1 VRACTVTCTL
11 VSGGDPVA
19 EVAFGAQL
27 RECRQAVGLS
37 LRQLATRV
45 GYDHSYLSQVERG
58 QRPGSAELARLCDRE
73 LGTGNELTCTFAQR
87 RRPMPDASPGYTAT
101 EAAVQPADSLE
112 AAWHGL
118 VTAFGCTDAM
128 ATLGDVRSVPP
139 ARLLP
144 ELITDLRMASAQS
157 AVVAAQLCVLTA
169 QTLTSLG
176 QASTARRWWQAAR
189 AAADSSAESAVQ
201 SSVRAREAIS
211 GLAERRLPIRLLET
225 AEEALAVTSGGA
237 VVQAHAAR
245 ALVLAELGRHG
256 PAHRALQELIGVAD
270 ELPSASTSPGDWSP
284 YEVHGAEGRVCAR
297 LGYGA
302 AGCVLLAR
310 ASELCPEDWLG
321 ERARLQMAL
330 AECLVVDGEVAAGVA
345 LALRVLVEL
354 PDEWHTYYL
363 YDDAERVLS
372 AVRARQPAS
381 AGTLQEL
388 LGRRPYLDSRSVGTG
403 SSPLRGQ
410 G

>member
-1 VRACTVTCTL
+1 M
-11 VSGGDPVA
+11 A
-19 EVAFGAQL
+19 EAAFGAQL

-73 LGTGNELTCTFAQR
+73 LGTGNELAGTFAQR
-87 RRPMPDASPGYTAT
+87 RRATPAASAPGDPSEVLRPGAPF
-101 EAAVQPADSLE
+101 EALRPADPLE
-112 AAWHGL
+112 AAWHGF
-118 VTAFGCTDAM
+118 VAAFGGTA
-128 ATLGDVRSVPP
+128 ASAALGDFRSVPP

-157 AVVAAQLCVLTA
+157 AVVAAQLSVLTA
-169 QTLTSLG
+169 QTLTALG
-176 QASTARRWWQAAR
+176 QPTTARRWWQAAR

-201 SSVRAREAIS
+201 SSVRALEAIS
-211 GLAERRLPIRLLET
+211 GLAERRSPVQLLEL
-225 AEEALAVTSGGA
+225 ADEAVASGGA

-245 ALVLAELGRHG
+245 ACVLAELSRQGE
-256 PAHRALQELIGVAD
+256 AHRALQELIGVAD
-270 ELPSASTSPGDWSP
+270 ELPTASTSCGPLDDWAP
-284 YEVHGAEGRVCAR
+284 YQVHGAEGRVCAS

-310 ASELCPEDWLG
+310 AIELCPEDWLG
-321 ERARLQMAL
+321 ERARLQMGL

-345 LALRVLVEL
+345 QALRVLVEL

-363 YDDAERVLS
+363 YDDAARVLS
-372 AVRARQPAS
+372 AVRTRQPGMA
-381 AGTLQEL
+381 ATLQEL
-388 LGRRPYLDSRSVGTG
+388 LRRTPYLDSRSVGTG
-403 SSPLRGQ
+403 SSSLRRQ

>member
-1 VRACTVTCTL
+1 
-11 VSGGDPVA
+11 VA
-19 EVAFGAQL
+19 EAAFGAQL

-73 LGTGNELTCTFAQR
+73 LGTGDELTSTFQQR
-87 RRPMPDASPGYTAT
+87 RRPTPDAPQSCSVTA
-101 EAAVQPADSLE
+101 AAVRPADPLE

-118 VTAFGCTDAM
+118 VTAFGGTDTAVSL
-128 ATLGDVRSVPP
+128 ADFRSVPP

-144 ELITDLRMASAQS
+144 ELITDLRTAQS
-157 AVVAAQLCVLTA
+157 AVVAAQLGVLTA

-176 QASTARRWWQAAR
+176 QASTGRRWWQAAR
-189 AAADSSAESAVQ
+189 TAADSSADSAVQ

-211 GLAERRLPIRLLET
+211 GLAERRPPAQLLQT
-225 AEEALAVTSGGA
+225 AEEALAVGGA
-237 VVQAHAAR
+237 IVQAHAAR
-245 ALVLAELGRHG
+245 ALILAELKRHG
-256 PAHRALQELIGVAD
+256 EAHRALQELIGVAD
-270 ELPSASTSPGDWSP
+270 ELPSASTSSGPLGDWAP
-284 YEVHGAEGRVCAR
+284 YEVHGVEGRVCAS

-310 ASELCPEDWLG
+310 AVELCPEDWLG
-321 ERARLQMAL
+321 ERSRLQMGL

-363 YDDAERVLS
+363 YDDAARVLS
-372 AVRARQPAS
+372 AVRARQPGMA
-381 AGTLQEL
+381 ATLQEL
-388 LGRRPYLDSRSVGTG
+388 VGRRPYLDSRSVGTG
-403 SSPLRGQ
+403 SSPVL
-410 G
+410 